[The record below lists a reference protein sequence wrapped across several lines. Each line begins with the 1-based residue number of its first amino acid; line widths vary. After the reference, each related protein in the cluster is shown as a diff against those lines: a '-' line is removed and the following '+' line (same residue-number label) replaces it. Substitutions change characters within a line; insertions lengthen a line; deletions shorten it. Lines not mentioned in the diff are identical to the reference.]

1 MNNFIVVRDRNMASV
16 KEGFV
21 RRIYFNVPKWSTI
34 TDKLFNP
41 CMRCIYYNVLLTME
55 FEIQCTL
62 L

>member
-21 RRIYFNVPKWSTI
+21 RRIYFSVPKWTTI

-41 CMRCIYYNVLLTME
+41 
-55 FEIQCTL
+55 
-62 L
+62 